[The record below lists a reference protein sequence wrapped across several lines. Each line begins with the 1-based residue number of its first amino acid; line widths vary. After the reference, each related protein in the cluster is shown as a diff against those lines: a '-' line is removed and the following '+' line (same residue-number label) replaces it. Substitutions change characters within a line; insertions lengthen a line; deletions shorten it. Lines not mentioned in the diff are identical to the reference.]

1 MSQSATGADANTKAI
16 DDLML
21 RIITSLQNNT
31 LYDLNRDEYGL
42 LKSIFPKF
50 SRGTGGTT
58 IPTSMTQDELVDA
71 RNSNVGGRVFI
82 LMTLDGKAAWLPATI
97 NPDIDDNGVGSITV
111 SGKDSLGSY
120 FIGKML
126 QGFEVHHYDK
136 VPSRINFPQK
146 QFEINSIVPFV
157 APFYATVVDLSGKLQ
172 NANNQINQ
180 LQQNAAAASGS
191 TQAQQQVVD
200 LNNEIN
206 NLRRQN
212 SSLQDEINNLRR
224 QLQQANNNNNNNNGN
239 NNNAMNN
246 LQADN
251 DRLNNQIR
259 DLNNQLDQA
268 RRQQFGDAHLFR
280 PGNASLDQSLAG
292 LVNNNSAQSTKLAT
306 SPEVKAATAPH
317 LLFSDK
323 DASDAE
329 GGKIPDCCNA
339 FKPETWMVVFMHSME
354 PVPKL
359 IEAVVEK
366 ATAGA
371 TQANIKKFKTA
382 GETHARKAV
391 LEYFSENIMF
401 PHLKKIADFVTTS
414 SASMNAQELGRFF
427 MTSAP
432 AMVETQKQI
441 MFIQCCCDYSHT
453 MKQGLELSTQTHFF
467 SEENALAAR
476 HKSAHSPSAPLAN
489 NNNNNGNNNRGGWG
503 KQKRGGPYSKKGGNG
518 GGAKNDQGSH

>member
-1 MSQSATGADANTKAI
+1 MSQSASDDAARTKAI

-58 IPTSMTQDELVDA
+58 IPTSMTEDELVDA

-82 LMTLDGKAAWLPATI
+82 LMTLNDKAAWLPATI

-146 QFEINSIVPFV
+146 QVDINSIVPFV
-157 APFYATVVDLSGKLQ
+157 APFYATIVDLSGKLQ

-191 TQAQQQVVD
+191 TQAQQQIVD
-200 LNNEIN
+200 LNNTIN
-206 NLRRQN
+206 QLRNQN
-212 SSLQDEINNLRR
+212 SSLDNEIANLRN
-224 QLQQANNNNNNNNGN
+224 QLQQAQQQANNNNNNNNGN
-239 NNNAMNN
+239 NNNAMNQ
-246 LQADN
+246 LQN
-251 DRLNNQIR
+251 ENNRLNNQVN
-259 DLNNQLDQA
+259 DLNRQLDQA

-280 PGNASLDQSLAG
+280 PGNAGVDQSIAG
-292 LVNNNSAQSTKLAT
+292 LVNNNSAQATKLAT
-306 SPEVKAATAPH
+306 SPDVKAATAPH
-317 LLFSDK
+317 LLYSEK
-323 DASDAE
+323 DVSDAE
-329 GGKIPDCCNA
+329 GGRIPDCCNP
-339 FKPETWMVVFMHSME
+339 FRPETWMVVFMHSNE

-359 IEAVVEK
+359 VEFLVGK
-366 ATAGA
+366 VSAGI
-371 TQANIKKFKTA
+371 QSQIKKYKT
-382 GETHARKAV
+382 GNESYARKAV
-391 LEYFSENIMF
+391 MDHYSEHILF
-401 PHLKKIADFVTTS
+401 PHLKKMADFVTAS
-414 SASMNAQELGRFF
+414 SDSMSPPDLGRYF

-432 AMVETQKQI
+432 AMVETQKHI
-441 MFIQCCCDYSHT
+441 MFIAACADYAHT
-453 MKQGLELSTQTHFF
+453 MKQSLELSSQTHFF
-467 SEENALAAR
+467 NEDNALAAR
-476 HKSAHSPSAPLAN
+476 HKSNSSAHAPLAN
-489 NNNNNGNNNRGGWG
+489 NNNRGGWG
-503 KQKRGGPYSKKGGNG
+503 KNKNRGGPYSKRGGNG
-518 GGAKNDQGSH
+518 GGAKNDQSSH